1 VDQLARRL
9 TVLQLA
15 IAGLAA
21 GVAYSALAACLV
33 LVHQVSEVINVSQ
46 GIVGGIGAYVVLV
59 LHHHDIG
66 LPVAVVAGVAVGAIA
81 SALIGLIFAAG
92 FAEADVNTKT
102 AASIALTI
110 ALLAVAQRVFGRDP
124 ELFPVLLRGRVVEI
138 GSVVIAWVNLIGAGA
153 LVAIGLGLHV
163 GTRRTRIGVRMW
175 AVSVRPRT
183 AELLGVRRRAITAAV
198 WALAGAI
205 ATAGLLVVTP
215 TRQSDLGAMTM
226 LVVPGL
232 AAAMIGSLRSIPLA
246 LAAGVAIGMCESLLL
261 HWPSVAQYR
270 QALSFA
276 VIVIVL
282 LASQWRAVWDE
293 AR

>member
-1 VDQLARRL
+1 M
-9 TVLQLA
+9 LQLA

-46 GIVGGIGAYVVLV
+46 GIVGAIGAYVVLV
-59 LHHHDIG
+59 LDG
-66 LPVAVVAGVAVGAIA
+66 RDVPLAAAVPIGVAAGALV
-81 SALIGLIFAAG
+81 SAVIGLIFAVG
-92 FAEADVNTKT
+92 FVEADVTTKT
-102 AASIALTI
+102 AASIAMTI
-110 ALLAVAQRVFGRDP
+110 ALLAVAQRGFGRDP
-124 ELFPVLLRGRVVEI
+124 KLFPVLLGGRVVEI
-138 GSVVIAWVNLIGAGA
+138 GSVVIAWASLIGAAA
-153 LVAIGLGLHV
+153 LVVVGVGLHV
-163 GTRRTRIGVRMW
+163 ATRHTRMGVRMW

-183 AELLGVRRRAITAAV
+183 AELLGVRRRAVAAAV
-198 WALAGAI
+198 WGLAGAI

-232 AAAMIGSLRSIPLA
+232 AAAMIGGLRSIPVA
-246 LAAGVAIGMCESLLL
+246 LVSGVASGMTESLLL
-261 HWPSVAQYR
+261 NWPSISQYR

-276 VIVIVL
+276 VIVVVL
-282 LASQWRAVWDE
+282 LASQWKAVWDE